1 MNVAELAYIL
11 EIDISLAK
19 NVFKYCC
26 LDFAI
31 RRDISNKCASITF
44 IMVQCS
50 ICKKYFLSSKDTPFI
65 R

>member
-19 NVFKYCC
+19 NVFI
-26 LDFAI
+26 LFHIVAWTLPI
-31 RRDISNKCASITF
+31 RKDISNKCASIIF

-50 ICKKYFLSSKDTPFI
+50 ICKKI
-65 R
+65 

>member
-19 NVFKYCC
+19 NVFIYCC
-26 LDFAI
+26 LDFA
-31 RRDISNKCASITF
+31 RKKRHNKCASITF

-65 R
+65 K